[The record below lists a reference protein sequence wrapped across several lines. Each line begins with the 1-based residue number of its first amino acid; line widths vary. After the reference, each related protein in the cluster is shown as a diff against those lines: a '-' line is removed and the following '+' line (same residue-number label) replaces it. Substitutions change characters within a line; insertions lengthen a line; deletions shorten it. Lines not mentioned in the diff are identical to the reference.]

1 MDDNGPAIADVT
13 EPAAEW
19 SNSGAERSERPLA
32 PSVLYARAL
41 ASIVSIR
48 TDTGSGSG
56 FAVSAKGVIATN
68 VHVLAGARKIE
79 VFLMNGTKLQLKP
92 AIAIDEEHD
101 LAALQVTQ
109 QLPPLALARDDR
121 IVLGQKVVVI
131 GNPLGLEATLS
142 EGLVSG
148 VRKLNKDSRALQI
161 TAPISPGSSGGP
173 ILNDHGEVIGISTF
187 VLVGGANLN
196 FGMPVG
202 YLKELMRSPKFMSR
216 AEVAR
221 LQPPHRSADAAP
233 PDAGPPPSEPPPAG
247 RDIPNHD
254 VALLKGCGTGDYR
267 QIRDLTGEAIRVGS
281 PLYSA
286 KNFRT
291 RAQIYEGASSDL
303 ERSLSDSCSGPRKAL
318 ADGRRRAA
326 KELDDARR
334 GWVLRDSFDGLTRVI
349 DKLESARESAPPK

>member
-1 MDDNGPAIADVT
+1 RAVEPLGKFGRPRGWVDAGGTQAPEGASVTRMSVALRGLRSILLIGGFGLLASCRAGVPNTAPYADGECRGDATCIETCERAQSDPARMGRCSELREQAGRSMDDNGPAIADVT

-161 TAPISPGSSGGP
+161 TAPISPGS
-173 ILNDHGEVIGISTF
+173 
-187 VLVGGANLN
+187 
-196 FGMPVG
+196 
-202 YLKELMRSPKFMSR
+202 
-216 AEVAR
+216 
-221 LQPPHRSADAAP
+221 
-233 PDAGPPPSEPPPAG
+233 
-247 RDIPNHD
+247 
-254 VALLKGCGTGDYR
+254 
-267 QIRDLTGEAIRVGS
+267 
-281 PLYSA
+281 
-286 KNFRT
+286 
-291 RAQIYEGASSDL
+291 
-303 ERSLSDSCSGPRKAL
+303 
-318 ADGRRRAA
+318 
-326 KELDDARR
+326 
-334 GWVLRDSFDGLTRVI
+334 
-349 DKLESARESAPPK
+349 